1 MKRKK
6 SKQLQEPKQVQK
18 PKKVTK
24 PIEATKPIEVQKP
37 IKVQE
42 PKYSLQQIKRAA
54 EFSDHEDILTALFNS
69 DDLLTK
75 TEVRKALK
83 KHLEREV

>member
-6 SKQLQEPKQVQK
+6 SKQLQEQ
-18 PKKVTK
+18 
-24 PIEATKPIEVQKP
+24 
-37 IKVQE
+37 
-42 PKYSLQQIKRAA
+42 KYSLQQIKRAA

-83 KHLEREV
+83 EHLEREV